1 MDPIT
6 IAIGVGLLLSGC
18 SFSYSRKDQQ
28 TMNINGNGEVAV
40 SGTCDSDSEVLSAVQ
55 RAKRMACNSDQTF
68 VADAGSQS
76 SFSCVDGRYDVL
88 IRGKCR

>member
-6 IAIGVGLLLSGC
+6 IAIGVGLLLSSC

-28 TMNINGNGEVAV
+28 TMNINGDGQIAV
-40 SGTCDSDSEVLSAVQ
+40 SGTCDSDSEVRSIVKN
-55 RAKRMACNSDQTF
+55 AKRIACGRDQTF
-68 VADAGSQS
+68 VPDADSQS

-88 IRGKCR
+88 INGRCR